1 MDLLLTDMVMPD
13 LSGPELAAIMLDR
26 VAGLR
31 VLCMSGYAEQSA
43 AYQGL
48 GGAVADFIAKP
59 FTADQLLGRVRSL
72 LDDRVYVG

>member
-1 MDLLLTDMVMPD
+1 VMPD
-13 LSGPELAAIMLDR
+13 LSGPELAAILLDR
-26 VAGLR
+26 IRGLR

-59 FTADQLLGRVRSL
+59 FTASQLLGTVRGL
-72 LDDRVYVG
+72 LDHVG